1 MSGTPYGSR
10 PNFSRQPVRDFIQQ
24 NFQMWL
30 EECHV
35 DGFRWDTPGLMMN
48 AGSTY
53 IPEAGTLI
61 STINSF
67 IHTNYAGKISIAEDV
82 YNAYGFDSAWDTSY
96 PNTVTP
102 ILATTI
108 DANRNL
114 STLANALTY
123 NVRYGGNA
131 GTARVSFLES
141 HDVVGD
147 LNNGV
152 RLVTAIDSATP
163 DSWRAR
169 KLSTLGAALT
179 FTAPG
184 VPMIFQGQEML
195 ENQPFS
201 SSRPVDWTKTNT
213 YHAIVKFYADLTAL
227 RRNFDGG
234 VSGLKG
240 DQISLLQQDNS
251 HQLLAYR
258 RWSSS
263 NPGAD
268 AVVVANLSG
277 NARSNVSVPFPR
289 AGNWFVHFN
298 SDSTNYSGDF
308 SNVGTNLVIAAGAS
322 PSGALAIGP
331 YSVLV
336 LSLSPLVPALSFGGN
351 TNLHTISW
359 PVSYAGWTLESAT
372 NLFGSVTP
380 WSAVAA
386 SQYQTSAAVISVMV
400 TSANPNAFYRLRN
413 N

>member
-1 MSGTPYGSR
+1 
-10 PNFSRQPVRDFIQQ
+10 
-24 NFQMWL
+24 
-30 EECHV
+30 
-35 DGFRWDTPGLMMN
+35 MN

-61 STINSF
+61 STVNDF
-67 IHTNYAGKISIAEDV
+67 IHTNYAGKISISEDV
-82 YNAYGFDSAWDTSY
+82 YNSFGFDSAWDTTY
-96 PNTVTP
+96 PSVVTPLLANTV
-102 ILATTI
+102 

-114 STLANALTY
+114 GTLVNALTY

-131 GTARVSFLES
+131 GSGRVSFLES

-201 SSRPVDWTKTNT
+201 SSRPVDWSKTNT
-213 YHAIVKFYADLTAL
+213 YRAIVKFYADLTGL

-251 HQLLAYR
+251 NQLLAYR
-258 RWSSS
+258 RWASA
-263 NPGAD
+263 NPNAD
-268 AVVVANLSG
+268 VVVVANLSG
-277 NARSNVSVPFPR
+277 NARTNVSVPFPR

-308 SNVGTNLVIAAGAS
+308 SNVGTNLVVATGAS

-331 YSVLV
+331 YSLLV
-336 LSLSPLVPALSFGGN
+336 LSPSPLVPALSFSN
-351 TNLHTISW
+351 SLNSRRLTW

-372 NLFGSVTP
+372 NLFGSSAP
-380 WSAVAA
+380 WSAVPA
-386 SQYQTSAAVISVMV
+386 SQYQTSAAAISINV
-400 TSANPNAFYRLRN
+400 TSLNPSTFYRLRN